1 MGVLEKW
8 SGEQGVD
15 PVTGLVPI
23 ILLVGAAVGWRDS
36 RRDSNMKHKTNQ
48 SRTPAAP
55 HNTGPDPGSAV
66 RLVGSVVLSELK
78 KRFLPLISLLV
89 SSQVS

>member
-1 MGVLEKW
+1 MKGVLEKC
-8 SGEQGVD
+8 SGEQRVD
-15 PVTGLVPI
+15 AVTGLVPI

-55 HNTGPDPGSAV
+55 HNTGPDAGRSAV
-66 RLVGSVVLSELK
+66 KLLGSQLFCQNL
-78 KRFLPLISLLV
+78 RNGFALDLTFG
-89 SSQVS
+89 Q